1 MKRIFPI
8 LEWLPNYNKSY
19 FKGDLA
25 AGLTVGVMLIPQG
38 MAYAMLAGLP
48 PIYGLYAA
56 IFPIIVY
63 SIFGTIRQLAVG
75 PVAMDSL
82 LVAAGVGA
90 LATTGS
96 EEYITLAILLA
107 FIVGSLLLLMG
118 IFRLGFLVNFL
129 SRPVISGFT
138 SAAAL
143 IIASSQLKHLF
154 GLDLGRSSYLHQ
166 TLISLGQNITDT
178 NIFTLII
185 GLSGVVII
193 KLIKKYK
200 PAIPSQ
206 LVVVVLGILVVWG
219 FQLQD
224 KGVSIVK
231 DVPQGLPGFGVPNFN
246 KSDILDLM
254 PIAVT
259 IALIA
264 FMEAISVGKA
274 IQARHKD
281 FEINPNKELIA
292 LGLANIV
299 GSFFKSFSVTGGFSR
314 SAVNDQAGAKTG
326 ISGLISAGLIILT
339 LLFLTP
345 LFFYLPKAVLA
356 SIIIVAVLGLINI
369 RMVKYLWLTD
379 KADLGM
385 LIATFL
391 GTLFLGMQWGVLV
404 GVGLS
409 LLILLI
415 KTARP
420 HYAVLGKI
428 PNEPH
433 YKNVQRFPELETSDD
448 ILILRFDAGLY
459 FANIS
464 YFKTVIKKEI
474 IKKGDKLKAFF
485 LNADSINNIDTTAIH
500 ALEEILDECHN
511 RGINFY
517 IIAVKGPVR
526 DVMKKS
532 TLMDKIGKDNFFL
545 KTDHAINAYR
555 KTGGDVF
562 NKYAVQNSE

>member
-154 GLDLGRSSYLHQ
+154 GLDLGRSTYLHQ

-464 YFKTVIKKEI
+464 YFKAVIKKEI

>member
-154 GLDLGRSSYLHQ
+154 GLDLGRSTYLHQ

>member
-1 MKRIFPI
+1 M
-8 LEWLPNYNKSY
+8 
-19 FKGDLA
+19 
-25 AGLTVGVMLIPQG
+25 
-38 MAYAMLAGLP
+38 
-48 PIYGLYAA
+48 
-56 IFPIIVY
+56 
-63 SIFGTIRQLAVG
+63 
-75 PVAMDSL
+75 
-82 LVAAGVGA
+82 
-90 LATTGS
+90 
-96 EEYITLAILLA
+96 
-107 FIVGSLLLLMG
+107 
-118 IFRLGFLVNFL
+118 
-129 SRPVISGFT
+129 
-138 SAAAL
+138 
-143 IIASSQLKHLF
+143 
-154 GLDLGRSSYLHQ
+154 
-166 TLISLGQNITDT
+166 
-178 NIFTLII
+178 
-185 GLSGVVII
+185 
-193 KLIKKYK
+193 
-200 PAIPSQ
+200 
-206 LVVVVLGILVVWG
+206 GILVVWG

-326 ISGLISAGLIILT
+326 VSGLISAGLIILT

-485 LNADSINNIDTTAIH
+485 LNADS
-500 ALEEILDECHN
+500 
-511 RGINFY
+511 
-517 IIAVKGPVR
+517 
-526 DVMKKS
+526 
-532 TLMDKIGKDNFFL
+532 
-545 KTDHAINAYR
+545 
-555 KTGGDVF
+555 
-562 NKYAVQNSE
+562 